1 MGGMMVRKPWLF
13 ICVAIALLGLV
24 TSCNCGGKTGG
35 PVVHAIL
42 FYSPSCPH
50 CHQVMT
56 EVLPPL
62 EKQYGNQ
69 LQVLE
74 VDTSTPEGSQL
85 YQSAVAHF
93 NVTQDRRG
101 VPTLI
106 VDSIVLVGSG
116 EIPQYLPS
124 LIERGLKQEGGV
136 DWPAIP
142 GFVPPAN

>member
-1 MGGMMVRKPWLF
+1 MVRKPWLF
-13 ICVAIALLGLV
+13 VFVAIALLGLV
-24 TSCNCGGKTGG
+24 TSCNCGGKADG

-62 EKQYGNQ
+62 ERQYGSR
-69 LQVLE
+69 LQIAE
-74 VDTSTPEGSQL
+74 IDTSTDYGQQV
-85 YQSAVAHF
+85 YQSAVVHF
-93 NVTQDRRG
+93 EIERIG

-106 VDSIVLVGSG
+106 IDSVVLIGSDD
-116 EIPQYLPS
+116 IPRYLPS

>member
-1 MGGMMVRKPWLF
+1 MLKKTWLF
-13 ICVAIALLGLV
+13 MCVAVVLLGLV
-24 TSCNCGGKTGG
+24 TSCTDGGGTEG

-42 FYSPSCPH
+42 FYSPTCPH

-62 EKQYGNQ
+62 EKQYRNQ
-69 LQVLE
+69 LQILE
-74 VDTSTPEGSQL
+74 LDTSTPEGQQV
-85 YQSAVAHF
+85 YQSAIAYF
-93 NVTQDRRG
+93 SIPQERRG
-101 VPTLI
+101 VPTL
-106 VDSIVLVGSG
+106 VLDSVVLVGSG

-124 LIERGLKQEGGV
+124 LIERGLEQEDGV

>member
-1 MGGMMVRKPWLF
+1 MTRKPWLF
-13 ICVAIALLGLV
+13 VCVLIVLLGLA
-24 TSCNCGGKTGG
+24 TSCSCGGNAGSGT
-35 PVVHAIL
+35 VVHAVL
-42 FYSPSCPH
+42 FYSPTCPH

-62 EKQYGNQ
+62 ERQYKNQ
-69 LQVLE
+69 LQILE
-74 VDTSTPEGSQL
+74 VDVSTADGQQL
-85 YQSAVAHF
+85 YQSAIAYF
-93 NVTQDRRG
+93 NIAQDRQG

-106 VDSIVLVGSG
+106 VDSVVLVGSG

-142 GFVPPAN
+142 GFVPPSD

>member
-1 MGGMMVRKPWLF
+1 MVKKPWVFL
-13 ICVAIALLGLV
+13 CVMILLGLV
-24 TSCNCGGKTGG
+24 TSCDCDGGSEG

-62 EKQYGNQ
+62 EKKYGDQ

-74 VDTSTPEGSQL
+74 LDTATPEGQQV
-85 YQSAVAHF
+85 YQSAVAYF
-93 NVTQDRRG
+93 SIPQERRG
-101 VPTLI
+101 VPTL
-106 VDSIVLVGSG
+106 VLDSIVLVGSG

-142 GFVPPAN
+142 GFIPPAD

>member
-1 MGGMMVRKPWLF
+1 MLRKPWVFL
-13 ICVAIALLGLV
+13 CVMIVLLGLV
-24 TSCNCGGKTGG
+24 ASCNCGSGEPDG
-35 PVVHAIL
+35 PVVHAVL

-62 EKQYGNQ
+62 EKKYGNQ

-74 VDTSTPEGSQL
+74 LDTTTPEGQQI

-93 NVTQDRRG
+93 DIPQERRG
-101 VPTLI
+101 VPTLV
-106 VDSIVLVGSG
+106 VDSVVLVGSG
-116 EIPQYLPS
+116 EIPQYFPS
-124 LIERGLKQEGGV
+124 LIERGLQQESGV

-142 GFVPPAN
+142 GFIPPAD